1 MSAYTRL
8 MNVKTENQIR
18 IENIK
23 KNGKAKRIKE
33 KLISELEK
41 SGNKKSYYTDLVDD
55 YITLWT
61 TKELLRIDIEE
72 RGVKIFYDNG
82 GGQSGFKKNES
93 VEQLVKVNAQM
104 LKLLRDLDITPL
116 KEYGGDE
123 DDCL

>member
-1 MSAYTRL
+1 
-8 MNVKTENQIR
+8 MNAKTENQIR

-82 GGQSGFKKNES
+82 GGQCGFKKNES

-116 KEYGGDE
+116 KEYGGCE

>member
-1 MSAYTRL
+1 
-8 MNVKTENQIR
+8 MNVKTENKIR

-82 GGQSGFKKNES
+82 GGQCGFKKNES